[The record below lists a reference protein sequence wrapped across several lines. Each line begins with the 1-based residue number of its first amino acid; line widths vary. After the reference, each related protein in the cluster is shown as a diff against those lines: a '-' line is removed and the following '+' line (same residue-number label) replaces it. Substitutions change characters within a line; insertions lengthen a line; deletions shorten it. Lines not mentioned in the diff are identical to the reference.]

1 MGCPRMAGS
10 PFYQTIYA
18 GHGSRGCTHQ
28 FILTADLSN
37 SKCAELLG
45 SGPVAEAAIYHLDNG
60 GGRARARMAL
70 DAASGM
76 ASGRCCG
83 ACAGAVELLHNAS
96 LVHDDLQESDATRR
110 GRPAVWRRFDA
121 GLAICAGDLMIS
133 AAFACLAE
141 HPDPAKAITAAHQA
155 VATTARG
162 QACDLRARPATIADY
177 RVLAAEKTG
186 PLLAL
191 PVRLALFGGGTSGD
205 DDAVQAGHALAIAY
219 QVLDDLND
227 LDADRAMG
235 RANLCTL
242 LEDSGCTPANSIA
255 KARGEALSALDRARS
270 FASLLPPGAARAFC
284 NLADRL
290 DSDLTEISH
299 AA

>member
-1 MGCPRMAGS
+1 MRAPVHFDCGPVEIKMR
-10 PFYQTIYA
+10 
-18 GHGSRGCTHQ
+18 
-28 FILTADLSN
+28 
-37 SKCAELLG
+37 ELLG

-60 GGRARARMAL
+60 GGRARAGMAL
-70 DAASGM
+70 DAASGIDLG
-76 ASGRCCG
+76 ADVAL

-96 LVHDDLQESDATRR
+96 LVHDDLQESDTTRR

-141 HPDPAKAITAAHQA
+141 HPDPAKAVRAAHEA

-162 QACDLRARPATIADY
+162 QAGDLRSRPATIADY
-177 RVLAAEKTG
+177 RVLAAAKTG

-191 PVRLALFGGGTSGD
+191 PVRLALIGARAAGD
-205 DDAVQAGHALAIAY
+205 AIAVQAGRALAIAY
-219 QVLDDLND
+219 QALDDLND
-227 LDADRAMG
+227 LEADCAMQ
-235 RANLCTL
+235 RANLCAL
-242 LEDSGCTPANSIA
+242 LEASGLTPAAASVTTRDEA
-255 KARGEALSALDRARS
+255 QAALSHARS
-270 FASLLPPGAARAFC
+270 LTSALPQGAARAFC

>member
-1 MGCPRMAGS
+1 MR
-10 PFYQTIYA
+10 
-18 GHGSRGCTHQ
+18 R
-28 FILTADLSN
+28 
-37 SKCAELLG
+37 LLG
-45 SGPVAEAAIYHLDNG
+45 AGPVTEAALYQLENG
-60 GGRARARMAL
+60 GGRTRARLAL
-70 DAASGM
+70 DAASGLGLWVDV
-76 ASGRCCG
+76 AV

-96 LVHDDLQESDATRR
+96 LVHDDLQEGDATRR

-121 GLAICAGDLMIS
+121 GVAICAGDLMIS

-141 HPDPAKAITAAHQA
+141 HPDPVTAMTITHEA

-162 QACDLRARPATIADY
+162 QACDLRSRPATIADY
-177 RVLAAEKTG
+177 RVLAAAKTG

-191 PVRLALFGGGTSGD
+191 PVRLALIGARAPGD
-205 DDAVQAGHALAIAY
+205 DSAAQAGHALAIAY

-235 RANLCTL
+235 RANLCAL
-242 LEDSGCTPANSIA
+242 LEASGCTQTEAIA
-255 KARGEALSALDRARS
+255 KARDEALTALDRARS
-270 FASLLPPGAARAFC
+270 LASALPPGAAPAFC

-290 DSDLTEISH
+290 DSNLTEISH